1 MLHMIIKI
9 PTFPDMK
16 SDFSI
21 SNMIFAMKINIVIE
35 AKITTGYAT
44 HYKLKLKQCAKYSY
58 HITWLGA
65 SIIVDAQLAAS
76 RQSNKNDS
84 LSM

>member
-1 MLHMIIKI
+1 MLHMIIMI

-35 AKITTGYAT
+35 AKTTTGYAT
-44 HYKLKLKQCAKYSY
+44 HYKLKLKQNAKYSY
-58 HITWLGA
+58 HT
-65 SIIVDAQLAAS
+65 
-76 RQSNKNDS
+76 
-84 LSM
+84 